1 MKKYYT
7 YKTKM
12 VTKADCKAYCD
23 INGCD
28 MFDSFL

>member
-23 INGCD
+23 TNGCG